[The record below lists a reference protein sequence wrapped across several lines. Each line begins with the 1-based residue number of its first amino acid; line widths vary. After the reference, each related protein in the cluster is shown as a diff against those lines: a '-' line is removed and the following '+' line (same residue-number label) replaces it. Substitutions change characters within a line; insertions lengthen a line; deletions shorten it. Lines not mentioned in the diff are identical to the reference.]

1 MNDFLAGV
9 IRWIVRLAVV
19 AVGAVFFLSLLIA
32 VALLALV
39 WGVRSLWARLTGQ
52 PATPWAMRMDPRE
65 GWSTVYRSTARW
77 SAAGRRGQA
86 ADGEPGSLRSA
97 ELPGAR
103 ADVVDVQPRDL
114 PGKV

>member
-19 AVGAVFFLSLLIA
+19 AVGAVFFLCLLVA
-32 VALLALV
+32 VALLAAV
-39 WGVRSLWARLTGQ
+39 WGVRSVWARLTGQ
-52 PATPWAMRMDPRE
+52 PVTPWAMRMDPRN

-77 SAAGRRGQA
+77 SAAASQGQPA
-86 ADGEPGSLRSA
+86 EHGIRRSA

-103 ADVVDVQPRDL
+103 GEVVDVQPRDL